1 MDKQRNMLGIANWL
15 HLFYLSLETRVH
27 FLEILLKF
35 KNFRNITRGVT
46 GEIICWNYCSN
57 IIFTSL
63 RRQLKFNILRIKS
76 NQFDHIRKIL
86 FNEIKVFY

>member
-15 HLFYLSLETRVH
+15 HLFYLSLETRVN
-27 FLEILLKF
+27 FL
-35 KNFRNITRGVT
+35 
-46 GEIICWNYCSN
+46 IICWNYCSN

-63 RRQLKFNILRIKS
+63 KRQLKFNILLIKS
-76 NQFDHIRKIL
+76 NQFDYIREIL